1 MFTVTS
7 HFLSTTAIVL
17 CALTWSHSVQAQ
29 EQGGTKEPIAMSPSG
44 EQQASDVV
52 LGDIVVTGSRIRRP
66 NEASAAPILT
76 TTVEELKTGAGQ
88 TLGDLLSN
96 LPSLKTST
104 TFTNDNINVL
114 DLRGLGPNRTLV
126 LVNGRRQVG
135 ALEGEASVD
144 VETIPLAL
152 LQRVDIVTGGASAV
166 YGSDAVSGVVNFI
179 TRTDFEGIAL
189 AGQGG
194 VGTDGGAGSFTGSA
208 TAGTNFADK
217 RGNVAIS
224 IEYTRREKLRNSDRS
239 YARNLE
245 LFSPNP
251 LKQSDD
257 DGLPFNV
264 LYRDFRLPL
273 IADGGVVLGSDLLQ
287 FAPNGSLGPIEP
299 GDPNLFS
306 AGGNAANGGSGL
318 ALNRYSLIQ
327 PTSDRISA
335 NLLLNFEFSP
345 ALKIFAEGKFVRTKI
360 ANSTQP
366 TVEVTSVFKANP
378 FLSPAA
384 RDAISAVTDPADPT
398 FTLLNANSSLGLI
411 STEIRRDLYRG
422 VIGLKGDFGSDFS
435 YEVSYIH
442 GETAA
447 LSKLGNSRVTQRF
460 ANALDSVIDGSGV
473 LGTPGAIVCN
483 STLTAGRRNTGNF
496 DVDQCQPVNIFGE
509 GNVTAAARNYIN
521 ATVGTR
527 LRLKQDVVSAYING
541 TSSSIFEL
549 PGGPIGFAVG
559 AEYRKESSRFSVP
572 DALNS
577 VPGDTT
583 GINLYRD
590 GLTFRR
596 IATPSRGSLAVKEVF
611 GEISLPLLRDLPL
624 AEELTLDAAYR
635 YADYNVK
642 QVAGVSTW
650 KLGFQY
656 RPISDLRL
664 RATYAQ
670 AVRAPNINELF
681 SPSRADSQ
689 NIADPCDATRLN
701 AGSATRA
708 QNCAALGLPST
719 LDVLAQ
725 DNFQIFGLASGNARL
740 EAETSR
746 SLTLGA
752 VLTPRFIP
760 GLSFSVDY
768 YRIKIRNAISL
779 LAAQQAA
786 NLCVD
791 SQSIDNEFC
800 GLITRRTIDDG
811 INPQGSISSYLTT
824 AKNFSSLEAEGIDFQ
839 ANYTTE
845 LGNQSKLSLRA
856 IGTYVIKRNDFPF
869 IEDPNFVDQIL
880 LEVGDPQWN
889 VNFGADLTISDFK
902 LGYGLRFIGSQ
913 FYSSVE
919 NVRSVGGRPPQQPN
933 VQDILKTG
941 SVFYHDVRLGYQV
954 GDKGEFFVSVSNLL
968 NTRPPVGL
976 VQSTSLTIG
985 GSLYDSIGRYL
996 NLGFSI
1002 NF

>member
-1 MFTVTS
+1 MFLATTR
-7 HFLSTTAIVL
+7 FLSTTAIVL
-17 CALTWSHSVQAQ
+17 CVVALPNAAQAQ
-29 EQGGTKEPIAMSPSG
+29 ADNESSVSPP
-44 EQQASDVV
+44 QAGSVTS
-52 LGDIVVTGSRIRRP
+52 DIVVTGSRIKRP
-66 NEASAAPILT
+66 NEASASPIVT
-76 TTVEELKTGAGQ
+76 TTLEELKSSAGQ
-88 TLGDLLSN
+88 TLGDLLGN
-96 LPSLKTST
+96 LPSLRTST

-114 DLRGLGPNRTLV
+114 DLRGLGANRTLV
-126 LVNGRRQVG
+126 LVNGKRQVG

-166 YGSDAVSGVVNFI
+166 YGSDAVSGVVNFV
-179 TRTDFEGIAL
+179 TRTDFDGVAIT
-189 AGQGG
+189 GQGG
-194 VGTDGGAGSFTGSA
+194 VGADGGAGSFAGSL
-208 TAGTNFADK
+208 TAGENFADR
-217 RGNVAIS
+217 RGNIAVS
-224 IEYTRREKLRNSDRS
+224 LEYNRREKLRNSDRS

-245 LFSPNP
+245 LFNPNP
-251 LKQSDD
+251 NKVSDD
-257 DGLPFNV
+257 DGLPFNI

-273 IADGGVVLGSDLLQ
+273 ISDGGVVLGADLLQ
-287 FAPNGSLGPIEP
+287 FNADGSIGPIDS
-299 GDPNLFS
+299 GDPAFFNP
-306 AGGNAANGGSGL
+306 GGNAANGGSGL

-335 NLLLNFEFSP
+335 NLLFNFEFSP
-345 ALKIFAEGKFVRTKI
+345 AFKVFAEGKFVRSKI

-366 TVEVTSVFKANP
+366 TVEVTSVNKDNP
-378 FLSPAA
+378 FLSQAS
-384 RDAISAVTDPADPT
+384 RDAIAAVTDPADPT
-398 FTLLNANSSLGLI
+398 FLLLNANSSLGLI
-411 STEIRRDLYRG
+411 SSDIQRDLYRG
-422 VIGLKGDFGSDFS
+422 VIGLKGDVGSDIS

-442 GETAA
+442 GETAV

-460 ANALDSVIDGSGV
+460 ANALDSVVDGAGV
-473 LGTPGAIVCN
+473 LGTPGAIVCR
-483 STLTAGRRNTGNF
+483 STLAAGRRTTGNF

-509 GNVTAAARNYIN
+509 GNVSDTARNYIN
-521 ATVGTR
+521 ATLGTK
-527 LRLKQDVVSAYING
+527 LRLKQDVISAFVSG
-541 TSSSIFEL
+541 TTSSFFEL
-549 PGGPIGFAVG
+549 PGGPVGFAFG
-559 AEYRKESSRFSVP
+559 GEYRKESSRFTVP
-572 DALNS
+572 DELNA
-577 VPGDTT
+577 VPGDTS

-596 IATPSRGSLAVKEVF
+596 EATPSSGSLAVKEVF
-611 GEISLPLLRDLPL
+611 GEISLPILKGVPL

-635 YADYNVK
+635 YADYNVS

-708 QNCAALGLPST
+708 ANCAALGLPPT
-719 LDVLAQ
+719 LDVLTQ
-725 DNFQIFGLASGNARL
+725 DNFQIFGLSSGNANL

-760 GLSFSVDY
+760 GLSLSVDY

-791 SQSIDNEFC
+791 SPTIDNIFC
-800 GLITRRTIDDG
+800 ALITRTTVDDG
-811 INPQGSISSYLTT
+811 ITPQGAISSYLTT
-824 AKNFSSLEAEGIDFQ
+824 AQNFSSLEAEGVDFQ
-839 ANYTTE
+839 ANYATN
-845 LGNQSKLSLRA
+845 LGSRARLALRA
-856 IGTYVIKRNDFPF
+856 VGTYVLKRNDFPF
-869 IEDPNFVDQIL
+869 IEDPDFTDQIL

-889 VNFGADLTISDFK
+889 VNFGADISIGALK

-913 FYSSVE
+913 FLTNVE
-919 NVRSVGGRPPQQPN
+919 NVRSVGGRPAQQPN

-941 SVFYHDVRLGYQV
+941 STFYHDARVGYQIN
-954 GDKGEFFVSVSNLL
+954 DTGEFFVSVSNLL

-976 VQSTSLTIG
+976 VQSTSLNIG
-985 GSLYDSIGRYL
+985 GSIYDSIGRYV
-996 NLGFSI
+996 NFGFSI
-1002 NF
+1002 KF